1 MPNSP
6 PPADETNRAMN
17 STPSSD
23 FTDLYEL
30 LQVSPNAELDTI
42 QRVFR
47 LLAQRYHPDNTETGN
62 EPLFQQMLKAYQV
75 LSDPVS
81 RAAYDAQHRAQVK
94 LNWQIFDQSSEGSS
108 KMEERKKREGVL
120 AVLYRK
126 RQFNPNQPGMNLRE
140 IEDLIGIPREHL
152 EFTVWYLK
160 ERGDIKPGDNG
171 RFMISIKGVES
182 YENLTMPEPEEKRTL
197 VMLPAAHEQTA

>member
-1 MPNSP
+1 MQ
-6 PPADETNRAMN
+6 R
-17 STPSSD
+17 TPTQE
-23 FTDLYEL
+23 FTDYYEL

-47 LLAQRYHPDNTETGN
+47 LLAQRFHPDNTETGN
-62 EPLFQQMLKAYQV
+62 EPLFQQMLKAYQT

-94 LNWQIFDQSSEGSS
+94 LNWKIFDQTSEVSTQQD
-108 KMEERKKREGVL
+108 ERKKREGVL

-126 RQFNPNQPGMNLRE
+126 RQFNPDVAGMNLRE

-152 EFTVWYLK
+152 EFTIWYLK
-160 ERGDIKPGDNG
+160 ERGDIKIGDNG

-182 YENLTMPEPEEKRTL
+182 YENLSMPTPEEKKGM
-197 VMLPAAHEQTA
+197 VMLPAAQEQTV

>member
-1 MPNSP
+1 
-6 PPADETNRAMN
+6 MN
-17 STPSSD
+17 STPSSE
-23 FTDLYEL
+23 FTDYYEL

-62 EPLFQQMLKAYQV
+62 EPLFQQMLKGYQT
-75 LSDPVS
+75 LSDPVA
-81 RAAYDAQHRAQVK
+81 RAAYDAKHRAQVK
-94 LNWQIFDQSSEGSS
+94 LNWKIFDQAAEPNDQQD
-108 KMEERKKREGVL
+108 ERKKREGVL

-126 RQFNPNQPGMNLRE
+126 RQFNPGVPGMNLRE

-152 EFTVWYLK
+152 EFTMWYLK

-171 RFMISIKGVES
+171 RFQISIKGVEA
-182 YENLTMPEPEEKRTL
+182 YENLTMPVSEESKKGL
-197 VMLPAAHEQTA
+197 IMLPAAPEQQTA

>member
-1 MPNSP
+1 M
-6 PPADETNRAMN
+6 T
-17 STPSSD
+17 STPTQE

-62 EPLFQQMLKAYQV
+62 EPLFQQMLKAYQT

-94 LNWQIFDQSSEGSS
+94 LNWKVFDQSTEHSS
-108 KMEERKKREGVL
+108 QHDERKKREGLL

-126 RQFNPNQPGMNLRE
+126 RQFNPNVPGMNLRE

-152 EFTVWYLK
+152 EFTVWFLK
-160 ERGDIKPGDNG
+160 ERGDIKVGDNG
-171 RFMISIKGVES
+171 RYMISIKGVEA
-182 YENLTMPEPEEKRTL
+182 YENMSMPAAQEKKGL
-197 VMLPAAHEQTA
+197 VMLPAAEEEQTA

>member
-1 MPNSP
+1 
-6 PPADETNRAMN
+6 MN
-17 STPSSD
+17 STPSSE
-23 FTDLYEL
+23 FTDYYEL

-62 EPLFQQMLKAYQV
+62 EPLFQQMLKGYQT

-81 RAAYDAQHRAQVK
+81 RAAYDAKHRAQVK
-94 LNWQIFDQSSEGSS
+94 LNWKVFDQSAEPNDQQD
-108 KMEERKKREGVL
+108 ERKKREGVL

-126 RQFNPNQPGMNLRE
+126 RQFNPNVPGMNLRE

-152 EFTVWYLK
+152 EFTIWYLK

-171 RFMISIKGVES
+171 RFQISIKGVES
-182 YENLTMPEPEEKRTL
+182 YENLTMPSSSEESKKGL
-197 VMLPAAHEQTA
+197 IMLPAAPEHQTA

>member
-1 MPNSP
+1 MH
-6 PPADETNRAMN
+6 
-17 STPSSD
+17 STPTQG
-23 FTDLYEL
+23 FTDYYEL

-47 LLAQRYHPDNTETGN
+47 LLAQRFHPDNTETGN
-62 EPLFQQMLKAYQV
+62 EPLFQQMLKAYQT

-94 LNWQIFDQSSEGSS
+94 LNWKIFDQSSEVSS
-108 KMEERKKREGVL
+108 QQDERKKREGVL

-126 RQFNPNQPGMNLRE
+126 RQFSPDVAGMNLRE

-152 EFTVWYLK
+152 EFTIWYLK
-160 ERGDIKPGDNG
+160 ERGDIKIGDNG
-171 RFMISIKGVES
+171 RFFISIKGVES
-182 YENLTMPEPEEKRTL
+182 YENLSMPAAEEKKGL
-197 VMLPAAHEQTA
+197 VMLPAAQEQTV

>member
-1 MPNSP
+1 MNKIEMHSP
-6 PPADETNRAMN
+6 PTQE
-17 STPSSD
+17 
-23 FTDLYEL
+23 FTDYYEL

-47 LLAQRYHPDNTETGN
+47 LLAQRFHPDNTETGN
-62 EPLFQQMLKAYQV
+62 EPLFQQMLKAYQT

-94 LNWQIFDQSSEGSS
+94 LNWKIFDQSSEVSS
-108 KMEERKKREGVL
+108 QQEERKKREGVL

-126 RQFNPNQPGMNLRE
+126 RQFNPDVAGMNLRE

-152 EFTVWYLK
+152 EFTIWYLK
-160 ERGDIKPGDNG
+160 ERGDIKIGDNG
-171 RFMISIKGVES
+171 RYMISIKGVES
-182 YENLTMPEPEEKRTL
+182 YENLSMPAPEEKKGL
-197 VMLPAAHEQTA
+197 VMLPAAEEQTV

>member
-1 MPNSP
+1 L
-6 PPADETNRAMN
+6 ADDEDRAMT
-17 STPSSD
+17 STPSSE
-23 FTDLYEL
+23 FTDYYEL

-47 LLAQRYHPDNTETGN
+47 LLAQRFHPDNTETGN
-62 EPLFQQMLKAYQV
+62 EPLFQQMLKAYQA

-94 LNWQIFDQSSEGSS
+94 LNWKVFDQSTDPTS
-108 KMEERKKREGVL
+108 KQDERKKREGLL

-126 RQFNPNQPGMNLRE
+126 RQFNPGQPGMNVRE

-152 EFTVWYLK
+152 EFTIWFLK
-160 ERGDIKPGDNG
+160 ERGDIKAADNG
-171 RFMISIKGVES
+171 RYLISVKGVEA
-182 YENLTMPEPEEKRTL
+182 YETLTMAPPEEKRSL
-197 VMLPAAHEQTA
+197 VMLPAAEEQPA